1 VSTTRQRNSA
11 RPTGRPH
18 ERALT
23 RGVDVLNLDHYL
35 EVLVRKPGVLPGATA
50 LTQAAPP
57 GVHRQPRRARV
68 GVIVRVSKI
77 DRHTDP
83 SNAALSQ
90 FVNTFGADC

>member
-1 VSTTRQRNSA
+1 MSTTRQRNSA

-23 RGVDVLNLDHYL
+23 RGVDVLDLDHYL

-50 LTQAAPP
+50 LAQARAAGCSPP
-57 GVHRQPRRARV
+57 ATTGQSWRHCE
-68 GVIVRVSKI
+68 VSKI

-90 FVNTFGADC
+90 FVDTFGADC